1 MGEREKRPVEQ
12 RGLRGARGPH
22 PRPSLLSLAVPVA
35 AAAVIAAVMES
46 RGHHARAVVLAVSV
60 LATSMGRVASH
71 GRVDAGLRR
80 GTVALA
86 HGIGTALL
94 GVVFAIAFVPAWLI
108 RIALA
113 PLRRRTSAT
122 EAAEGWRT
130 VSPEAKG
137 TEAWSFVLARPL
149 GRFGWPGA
157 VAGAA
162 VTLVGWVAIVVALDL
177 VVGSVWLDHFH
188 HGTGLTP
195 MAQSTKADHRVVDLR
210 RRPASHSPDIDAPA
224 MAAYPWRFEY
234 YRELGG
240 GPSRYLPYE
249 LNEPIDATGTYL
261 NEAGGV
267 RRSYEPKLRPGE
279 KVPEVVFYGGST
291 LWGEG
296 SRDLHT
302 IPSEVARLA
311 EADGL
316 PLVAVNRAQR
326 AWTSWQEFH
335 AFEQRS
341 ARGDR
346 PDLAVF
352 YDGVN
357 EVATEPWMFG
367 DQPVEYSQQAVIDR
381 FAPSQADAGNGSWR
395 SVIGPVADEWR
406 TRSIGTR
413 VITRAL
419 QAVQSD
425 PTAPSPQ
432 TRPVPVDQAG
442 KIVASVYSRAVHLS
456 SIVAEQHHIP
466 AMFFWQPQEYRD
478 GIYQEAT
485 DRLEPQV
492 IDLSTSLDGHDD
504 VYMPGG
510 VHTNEAGTKPVAA
523 AMWRSLKPRIL
534 AWYRAH
540 GR

>member
-1 MGEREKRPVEQ
+1 MGQ
-12 RGLRGARGPH
+12 GDRGPLQRRDLRQG
-22 PRPSLLSLAVPVA
+22 PGPGPGLVSLFMA
-35 AAAVIAAVMES
+35 AAAGFGVAAVMAS
-46 RGHHARAVVLAVSV
+46 RGHQTRAALLVGFVVVLTGA
-60 LATSMGRVASH
+60 RVASH
-71 GRVDAGLRR
+71 GRVDVVLGRAAA
-80 GTVALA
+80 TVA

-94 GVVFAIAFVPAWLI
+94 GVVFALALVPAWLI
-108 RIALA
+108 RTGLA
-113 PLRRRTSAT
+113 PVRRRTRP
-122 EAAEGWRT
+122 AEGDQGWRA
-130 VSPEAKG
+130 VSPEVDG
-137 TEAWSFVLARPL
+137 SGAWSFVLPRPL

-157 VAGAA
+157 VASGAIS
-162 VTLVGWVAIVVALDL
+162 LVGWVVIVLAIDL
-177 VVGSVWLDHFH
+177 VIGSVWLDHVH

-195 MAQSTKADHRVVDLR
+195 MAQGTVAHRRVVDLR

-240 GPSRYLPYE
+240 GPSYYLPYE
-249 LNEPIDATGTYL
+249 LNEPVDAVGTYL
-261 NEAGGV
+261 NETDGV
-267 RRSYEPKLRPGE
+267 RRSYQPHLASGQHA
-279 KVPEVVFYGGST
+279 PEVVFYGGST
-291 LWGEG
+291 LWGQG

-326 AWTSWQEFH
+326 GWTSWQEFH

-367 DQPVEYSQQAVIDR
+367 NQPVEYSQQAVIDR
-381 FAPSQADAGNGSWR
+381 FAQSQGDTGTGSWH
-395 SVIGPVADEWR
+395 SVIGPVVDEWR

-413 VITRAL
+413 AITRAL
-419 QAVQSD
+419 QVVQAD
-425 PTAPSPQ
+425 PTAPPAK
-432 TRPVPVDQAG
+432 TTPVSVDEAG
-442 KIVASVYSRAVHLS
+442 KTVASIYRRAVALS
-456 SIVAEQHHIP
+456 RMVGEQHRIP
-466 AMFFWQPQEYRD
+466 AMFFWQPQQNRD
-478 GIYQEAT
+478 GIYQQAT
-485 DRLEPQV
+485 DRLDPQV
-492 IDLSTSLDGHDD
+492 IDLSRSLDGRDD
-504 VYMPGG
+504 VYFPDGW
-510 VHTNEAGTKPVAA
+510 HTNEAGTKRVAA
-523 AMWRSLKPRIL
+523 AMWRSLRPRIQ